1 MSANHTYHQHYIP
14 QFYLRNFADKT
25 EKVYVLNRNNN
36 RITHSRIKNIG
47 FQNDIYE
54 TRWKDANPL
63 LGKYVLDNQIE
74 KKFGDIEANAATII
88 KDIIDRAKTDR
99 EIQLSQYSREV
110 LCEFLALL
118 FLRNPVVFNQLQKDY
133 ADIDKEIE
141 MVPVMQAVTN
151 LLNDIGRGGVDSLL
165 THSVKTGIFDK
176 TIPGSPAH
184 EEYTHI
190 ESMNWLFWFSQEG
203 GFCTCD
209 FPLIIDYDDDLIW
222 QRVVLPLSENV
233 ACVLFEENFPL
244 ICKNR
249 VIEVRPDFVSSI
261 NERYIRLSPEFAQF
275 IISGNE
281 AVILRLQTTGKGT

>member
-1 MSANHTYHQHYIP
+1 MKENHTYHQHYIP

-25 EKVYVLNRNNN
+25 EKAYVLNRQDN
-36 RITHSRIKNIG
+36 RITHSRIKKIG

-54 TRWKDANPL
+54 TKWEGANPI

-74 KKFGDIEANAATII
+74 QKFGDIESKAATII
-88 KDIIDRAKTDR
+88 KDIIDRVKTVR
-99 EIQLSQYSREV
+99 EIQLNQHSREV

-118 FLRNPVVFNQLQKDY
+118 YLRNPMVFNQLQKDY
-133 ADIDKEIE
+133 SDIDKEPGMI
-141 MVPVMQAVTN
+141 PVIQVVAN
-151 LLNDIGRGGVDSLL
+151 LLNDIGMGGVNSLL

-176 TIPGSPAH
+176 TIPGSPAY
-184 EEYTHI
+184 EEYAHI
-190 ESMNWLFWFSQEG
+190 ESMNWLFWLSKEG

-209 FPLIIDYDDDLIW
+209 YPLIIDYDDDLIW
-222 QRVVLPLSENV
+222 QRVVFPLSAKV
-233 ACVLFEENFPL
+233 ACVLFEKNFPL

-261 NERYIRLSPEFAQF
+261 NERYTRLSPKLARF

-281 AVILRLQTTGKGT
+281 AVLLRLQTAGKGT